1 MPELF
6 KTRKG
11 QAPVRLASTS
21 GHVVIVGSDWQEVLD
36 PMIPDALRSGL
47 LSKELYEAAM
57 AEVKANLPPP
67 APEAPPAPPAPEA
80 PEAPEA
86 PPAAPPAPAPN
97 PDPAQHLERTKV
109 VLTAV
114 KAVLDLKATG
124 ESVTPGGKA
133 LVSVLNGVPKVDAVS
148 ELAGV
153 KVTAAEIEEALR

>member
-6 KTRKG
+6 KTRKD

-21 GHVVIVGSDWQEVLD
+21 GHVVIVGSDWQEVLG
-36 PMIPDALRSGL
+36 PMIPKALRSGL

-67 APEAPPAPPAPEA
+67 APVVIPAAPPAPP
-80 PEAPEA
+80 A
-86 PPAAPPAPAPN
+86 PPAAPPAPEPD

-124 ESVTPGGKA
+124 ASVTPGGKA